1 MRLPSRDQI
10 MDYRLLPLYFVIGG
24 TIVTLVTWLGS
35 QGRGLLAAFIALFP
49 ALTVV
54 TLSAVYVRG
63 GVEPTVGYAKGLILM
78 IPAWLVYVATVI
90 FLVPR
95 LGLAPALAIGIVLY
109 AIGSYVTMRL
119 A

>member
-1 MRLPSRDQI
+1 
-10 MDYRLLPLYFVIGG
+10 MDYKLLPLYFVIGG

-54 TLSAVYVRG
+54 TLAAIYVKE
-63 GVEPTVGYAKGLILM
+63 GVDPTVSYAKGLLLLL
-78 IPAWLVYVATVI
+78 PAWVLYVLTLI

-95 LGLAPALAIGIVLY
+95 LGLAPALAIGIALY
-109 AIGSYVTMRL
+109 AAGSYVTMRL